1 MNPVQ
6 VVESLQ
12 QISRE
17 MAEPTVIEKAEEFL
31 RRYVI
36 LPEPSYL
43 VIALWLA
50 FTHCADLFDTA
61 PYLALLSPVKRCGKT
76 RTLEILAA
84 LAHRPWQG
92 VAPSPAALYRML
104 SDGPTLLIDELET
117 LTAGKG
123 ISETQQTLLAVLNA
137 GYKKGATIPRCDG
150 RNHEVKHFSVY
161 GPKAFASTKPLPDTL
176 ADRCIRVSMQRRLP
190 GQSVARYLSSR
201 IAPQA
206 KLLNGYISEA
216 VKDALPQIGDLYRAM
231 DDLAHLED
239 RDAELFLPLHALCAA
254 IAPHRM
260 DDLIT
265 AGKSLTADKAQGD
278 EDSSSQLQLLSDIRA
293 VLESPARNVTSAAL
307 VERLR
312 NLEDTPWQEW
322 NLTQRSLA
330 HKLRPFDL
338 IPGTVRLLE
347 GATAKGYRGDDLEAV
362 LSRYLLPMGKHPS
375 HASQG
380 A

>member
-1 MNPVQ
+1 MNPIQ
-6 VVESLQ
+6 VAESLQ

-17 MAEPTVIEKAEEFL
+17 MAEPTVIEKTEEFL

-43 VIALWLA
+43 VMALWIA
-50 FTHCADLFDTA
+50 ATHCADLFDTI

-84 LAHRPWQG
+84 LAHKTWQG
-92 VAPSPAALYRML
+92 VAPSAAALYRML
-104 SDGPTLLIDELET
+104 ADGPTLLIDELET

-123 ISETQQTLLAVLNA
+123 ISETQQILLAVLNS

-150 RNHEVKHFSVY
+150 RNHEVKYFLIY

-190 GQSVARYLSSR
+190 GQSVSRYLASR

-206 KLLNGYISEA
+206 KLLNDYLAET
-216 VKDALPQIGDLYRAM
+216 VKGALPQIGSLYRAM

-254 IAPHRM
+254 IAPHRL
-260 DDLIT
+260 DDLTT
-265 AGKSLTADKAQGD
+265 AGESLTVNKAKND
-278 EDSSSQLQLLSDIRA
+278 EDNSSQLQLLADIRA
-293 VLESPARNVTSAAL
+293 VLESPTRNVGSASL

-312 NLEDTPWQEW
+312 SLEDSPWQEW

-338 IPGTVRLLE
+338 TARSVRLP
-347 GATAKGYRGDDLEAV
+347 GDATAKGYRADDLEAV
-362 LSRYLLPMGKHPS
+362 FSRYLLPVRNYPS
-375 HASQG
+375 QASQRL
-380 A
+380 

>member
-1 MNPVQ
+1 
-6 VVESLQ
+6 
-12 QISRE
+12 
-17 MAEPTVIEKAEEFL
+17 MAEPTIIEKTEEFL

-36 LPEPSYL
+36 LPEESYL
-43 VIALWLA
+43 VIALWIA
-50 FTHCADLFDTA
+50 ATHCADLFDTA

-84 LAHRPWQG
+84 LAHKPWQG

-104 SDGPTLLIDELET
+104 ADGPTLLIDELET

-123 ISETQQTLLAVLNA
+123 VSETQQTLLAVLNA

-150 RNHEVKHFSVY
+150 RNHEVKHFPVY
-161 GPKAFASTKPLPDTL
+161 GPKAFASTRALPDTL

-190 GQSVARYLSSR
+190 GQNVTRYLSSR
-201 IAPQA
+201 VAPQA
-206 KLLNGYISEA
+206 KLLNDYIAEA
-216 VKDALPQIGDLYRAM
+216 VKAALPQIGNIYRAM

-254 IAPHRM
+254 IAPHRV
-260 DDLIT
+260 DSLTT
-265 AGKSLTADKAQGD
+265 AGTLLTAEKAEGD
-278 EDSSSQLQLLSDIRA
+278 EDGSSQLQLLRDMRS
-293 VLESPARNVTSAAL
+293 VLETHERNVFSAAL

-312 NLEDTPWQEW
+312 SLEDSPWQEW

-338 IPGTVRLLE
+338 SAGSVRLSD
-347 GATAKGYRGDDLEAV
+347 GRTAKGYRRDDLEAAF
-362 LSRYLLPMGKHPS
+362 SRYLLTVGRSSVTPS
-375 HASQG
+375 QCA
-380 A
+380 